1 MNKRKTKEEFEKY
14 IINMEPSDPF
24 IWSKRNSLSDDIC
37 DNIIN
42 NFEKDPQHWKE
53 GVTISGPSE
62 NKKTIEIHIT
72 RMSQGGHKFWGDID
86 KILSENLTK
95 ALSEYGNF
103 LYNETLNPQV
113 NKSQR
118 HNGAYKLMDTG
129 YQLQKYT
136 KQTGYYNWH
145 VDSNPS
151 ADHFDTN
158 KRMIAFIWYLN
169 TVDEGG
175 ETMFYNGKIKA
186 EKGKLIL
193 FPTTWTYLH
202 RGNMPVSDNKYIITG
217 WVFQY
222 EKENRN
228 KVSKPCVK
236 ENNNNLDIINEVNN
250 EEEDENMSMS
260 NSR

>member
-1 MNKRKTKEEFEKY
+1 
-14 IINMEPSDPF
+14 MEPSDPF
-24 IWSKRNSLSDDIC
+24 IWSKRNDLSDDIC
-37 DNIIN
+37 DSIIN
-42 NFEKDPQHWKE
+42 NFEEAPQHWKE

-62 NKKTIEIHIT
+62 NKKTLEIHIT
-72 RMSQGGHKFWGDID
+72 KMTQDGHKFWGDID

-95 ALSEYGNF
+95 ALSEYSTF
-103 LYNETLNPQV
+103 LYNETINPEV
-113 NKSQR
+113 KNSL
-118 HNGAYKLMDTG
+118 HNGPYRLVDTG
-129 YQLQKYT
+129 YQIQKYI

-145 VDSNPS
+145 VDSSPS
-151 ADHFDTN
+151 NDTFDTN

-202 RGNMPVSDNKYIITG
+202 RGNMPISHDKYIITG

-222 EKENRN
+222 NNENRN
-228 KVSKPCVK
+228 RDSRSCVK
-236 ENNNNLDIINEVNN
+236 ENNNNLDIINEANN
-250 EEEDENMSMS
+250 IEEEEDDDENMAMS